1 MSNAAILLPFE
12 RRLIAIPHFRR
23 GESWHR
29 LRHEDF
35 VQVDFNGVSP
45 ELVQLIKSMMRSE
58 PALRIDA
65 SLVCAHPV
73 ITGARRG
80 MEKLRKDLGNVFGA
94 SALAGA
100 KEGWLEDILGW
111 KGQSLTVDENSDGEE
126 SEPWEDDWEMDV
138 GL

>member
-1 MSNAAILLPFE
+1 MLMVMSL
-12 RRLIAIPHFRR
+12 RR

-35 VQVDFNGVSP
+35 AQVGFDGLSS

-73 ITGARRG
+73 VTGARRG
-80 MEKLRKDLGNVFGA
+80 MEKLRKTLGNVFGA
-94 SALAGA
+94 SPLAGA
-100 KEGWLEDILGW
+100 REGWLEEILGW
-111 KGQSLTVDENSDGEE
+111 KHHALNVAEDSAGED

>member
-1 MSNAAILLPFE
+1 MLMVMSL
-12 RRLIAIPHFRR
+12 RR

-35 VQVDFNGVSP
+35 AQVDFDGLSS

-73 ITGARRG
+73 VTGARRG
-80 MEKLRKDLGNVFGA
+80 MEKLRKTLGNVFGA
-94 SALAGA
+94 SPLAGA
-100 KEGWLEDILGW
+100 REGWLEEILGW
-111 KGQSLTVDENSDGEE
+111 KHHALNVAEDSAGED